1 MPAWVLQACAAYT
14 QRMPKRWQFTVR
26 EFAQAQGSNV
36 DIIKAKEADSLL
48 RALPEK
54 SHVVVLDNAG
64 KAWTTEQLAQQ
75 LSDWQSLGKNV
86 VLVVG
91 GADGLHSSI
100 KERANQQW
108 SLSPLTFPH
117 PLVRVILAE
126 QLYRAQSLLDNH
138 PYHREGSL

>member
-91 GADGLHSSI
+91 GADGLHTSV

-138 PYHREGSL
+138 PYHRA